1 MLNSY
6 LNYLQ
11 ESSIPTKWRKRVEVY
26 ILKGDKIVVGYKKDK
41 KIYMP
46 AGGGVERGQSLEE
59 AARIES
65 LEELGIKIKNPV
77 LITNKTYKVDW
88 HAMFAAGVE
97 LDVKIKGRMK
107 YFRGQEIHF
116 MKAEYDGINK
126 KYYGR
131 DNDAMKPF
139 ILTKQKLIQE
149 LRKNSWAVN
158 RNREKIVRM
167 L

>member
-1 MLNSY
+1 
-6 LNYLQ
+6 
-11 ESSIPTKWRKRVEVY
+11 
-26 ILKGDKIVVGYKKDK
+26 
-41 KIYMP
+41 
-46 AGGGVERGQSLEE
+46 
-59 AARIES
+59 
-65 LEELGIKIKNPV
+65 
-77 LITNKTYKVDW
+77 
-88 HAMFAAGVE
+88 MFSAGVE
-97 LDVKIKGRMK
+97 LDVKIKERMK